1 MDSLIINMIDEILD
15 NKVKIKIAKLFSERK
30 EEFQVSDVARILNI
44 SKSRASECLRELEND
59 GFLKSKTIGRSRVY
73 QLKRSFITDTITSYL
88 QDKSVMKR
96 IETRIKKEIK
106 KLNPVSFVLFGSS
119 LYSLKPGKDIDFLL
133 IYENKPPENIYEI
146 SSKLTEEFGLDV
158 SILTMSAEEFKRKAK
173 KGEEFILNIV
183 ANHKVLIGKKLE
195 DIIW

>member
-1 MDSLIINMIDEILD
+1 M
-15 NKVKIKIAKLFSERK
+15 
-30 EEFQVSDVARILNI
+30 
-44 SKSRASECLRELEND
+44 END

-146 SSKLTEEFGLDV
+146 SSKLTEEFGLRREEADGF
-158 SILTMSAEEFKRKAK
+158 LRKAEEFYDSALENYQKGRYNASIFDSSQSVILANDAFCIFMLGKRPSKII
-173 KGEEFILNIV
+173 E
-183 ANHKVLIGKKLE
+183 KLSGY
-195 DIIW
+195 I